1 MVRNEPQG
9 REHRG
14 RYCWEPGL
22 EEEKEEDLGEL
33 PVACTRMG
41 KTGRERSREKEDRG
55 GREELG
61 GRVEVEADWGGEKG
75 RGRLE

>member
-1 MVRNEPQG
+1 MVRNERQG

-22 EEEKEEDLGEL
+22 EEEMESSQWLVHGW
-33 PVACTRMG
+33 G
-41 KTGRERSREKEDRG
+41 KQGCRERSREKEDRG

-75 RGRLE
+75 IGRLE